1 MIFPTERNSYDPV
14 RYAPDTAT
22 ATFKSP
28 SPFTVQGAT
37 NVFLETVKRGELD
50 HFGSGASSTK
60 HSTSIILRLYE
71 AYGGHAR
78 ATLKIAE
85 NIPVA
90 KAYIT
95 NLLEDEEEEL
105 IIRDVAGGSQVIQLN
120 FHAFEVKTVKLV
132 IGTKH
137 LVEQQE

>member
-1 MIFPTERNSYDPV
+1 MFHNPV

-28 SPFTVQGAT
+28 SSFTVQGAD

-50 HFGSGASSTK
+50 HFGSGALSTK
-60 HSTSIILRLYE
+60 HSTSIVLRLYE

-85 NIPVA
+85 SIPVA

-105 IIRDVAGGSQVIQLN
+105 IVRDVAGGCQVVLN

-137 LVEQQE
+137 VVGQQE